1 MLYTTLQE
9 KAKMDDLSKLI
20 LEESKKENM
29 FVSEELSERLSVDY
43 KKHANTDMYF
53 VAVLTNK
60 QIVINYIK
68 LIKSKNRVKIKGFCD
83 GFSAKEL
90 LMLAP
95 TEISLY
101 YKDTMINTFSLDEK
115 NVDFSIKKKSENNY
129 IVCFNIK
136 KGE

>member
-9 KAKMDDLSKLI
+9 KIKMEDLNKLI

-29 FVSEELSERLSVDY
+29 FFSEELSEMLSVDY

-60 QIVINYIK
+60 QIVIDYIK

-90 LMLAP
+90 LKFSP
-95 TEISLY
+95 IEISLH
-101 YKDTMINTFSLDEK
+101 YKDSIIKAFSLDEK
-115 NVDFSIKKKSENNY
+115 NVDYSIKKKSENNY

-136 KGE
+136 EGE